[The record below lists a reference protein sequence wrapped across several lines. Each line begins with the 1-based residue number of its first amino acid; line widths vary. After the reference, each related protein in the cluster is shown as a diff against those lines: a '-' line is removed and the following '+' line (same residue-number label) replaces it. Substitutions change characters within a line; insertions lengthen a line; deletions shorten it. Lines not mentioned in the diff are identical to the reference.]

1 MLEASRPYLT
11 IRGLAKRFAV
21 GDDEI
26 EALTRIDLTIEAGA
40 FVCLIGASGC
50 GKSTLLRIIAGFEEP
65 TTGNVSVEGTP
76 VTGPGRDRGMVFQD
90 YALFPW
96 MSVRRNIGFGPR
108 QRRLPRK
115 EIESI
120 ADEFLKLVG
129 LERFADRYP
138 AQLSG
143 GMKQRV
149 AIARVLANSANILL
163 MDEPFGALDA
173 LTREQLQHELLQIW
187 TRTGVTVIFVTHSV
201 EEAVLLA
208 DRVLVMSAGPGR
220 IENDV
225 IIDLPRPRDVSSPEF
240 NAVRRDVARRLT
252 SHLAPARMAEQASP

>member
-1 MLEASRPYLT
+1 LSNALHPEILT
-11 IRGLAKRFAV
+11 VRGVTKRFAV
-21 GDDEI
+21 GDDEV
-26 EALTRIDLTIEAGA
+26 EALAPVDLTIPQGE

-65 TTGNVSVEGTP
+65 STGEALIDGKTI
-76 VTGPGRDRGMVFQD
+76 TGPGSDRGMVFQD

-96 MSVRRNIGFGPR
+96 MTVRENISFGPR
-108 QRRLPRK
+108 QRQLPRG
-115 EIESI
+115 EIEKTT
-120 ADEFLKLVG
+120 DEFVKMVG
-129 LERFADRYP
+129 LTPFADRYP
-138 AQLSG
+138 SQLSG

-149 AIARVLANSANILL
+149 AIARVLANNANILL

-187 TRTGVTVIFVTHSV
+187 TRTGVTAIFVTHSV

-220 IENDV
+220 IDSDFRIE
-225 IIDLPRPRDVSSPEF
+225 LTRPRDVSSPEF
-240 NAVRRDVARRLT
+240 NVLRRDIARRLT
-252 SHLAPARMAEQASP
+252 SHVAPSKA

>member
-1 MLEASRPYLT
+1 LSNALHPEILT
-11 IRGLAKRFAV
+11 VRGVTKRFAV
-21 GDDEI
+21 GDDEV
-26 EALTRIDLTIEAGA
+26 EALAPVDLTIPQGE

-65 TTGNVSVEGTP
+65 STGEALIDGKTI
-76 VTGPGRDRGMVFQD
+76 TGPGSDRGMVFQD

-96 MSVRRNIGFGPR
+96 MTVRENISFGPR
-108 QRRLPRK
+108 QRQLPRA
-115 EIESI
+115 EIDKTT
-120 ADEFLKLVG
+120 DEFVRMVG
-129 LERFADRYP
+129 LTPFADRYP
-138 AQLSG
+138 SQLSG

-149 AIARVLANSANILL
+149 AIARVLANNANILL

-187 TRTGVTVIFVTHSV
+187 TRTGVTTIFVTHSV

-220 IENDV
+220 IDSDFRIE
-225 IIDLPRPRDVSSPEF
+225 LTRPRDVSSPEF
-240 NAVRRDVARRLT
+240 NALRRDIARRLT
-252 SHLAPARMAEQASP
+252 SHVAPSKA

>member
-1 MLEASRPYLT
+1 MPETLLS
-11 IRGLAKRFAV
+11 IRGLTKRFAV

-26 EALTRIDLTIEAGA
+26 EALAPIDLTIAQGE

-65 TTGNVSVEGTP
+65 TTGEVSVLGKP
-76 VTGPGRDRGMVFQD
+76 ITGPGSDRGMVFQD

-96 MSVRRNIGFGPR
+96 MTVRQNIGFGPR
-108 QRRLPRK
+108 QRGLLRS
-115 EIESI
+115 EIKAV
-120 ADEFLKLVG
+120 ADEFVKLVG

-138 AQLSG
+138 SQLSG

-149 AIARVLANSANILL
+149 AIARVLANDAAILL

-173 LTREQLQHELLQIW
+173 LTREQLQRELLQIW
-187 TRTGVTVIFVTHSV
+187 ARTRVTIIFVTHSV

-208 DRVLVMSAGPGR
+208 NRVLVMSAGPGR
-220 IENDV
+220 IENE
-225 IIDLPRPRDVSSPEF
+225 ITIELTRPRDVSSPEF
-240 NAVRRDVARRLT
+240 NGVRRDVARRLT
-252 SHLAPARMAEQASP
+252 SHLAPARALQPA